1 MERRGSR
8 SDVQRG
14 VVRRAVQVMVL
25 VAFQALV
32 LFASSGRLRW
42 GMAWVY
48 VGVYVVGGLVNGVLL
63 MRVSPET
70 IAERA
75 ESGPGV
81 KDWDK
86 LVGGLFA
93 VAYFVLLLLVAGLDE
108 RFGWTD
114 TLPTGAHVAGAATFG
129 MGYALVSWSMVSN
142 AYFSTVVRIQEERGH
157 AVVDTGP
164 YRFVR
169 HPGYVGALLQ
179 ALMAPLLLGS
189 LWAFIPAA
197 VAAMAMVAR
206 TALEDR
212 ALRQELAGY
221 SEYAQRV
228 RYRLLPGVW

>member
-1 MERRGSR
+1 
-8 SDVQRG
+8 
-14 VVRRAVQVMVL
+14 
-25 VAFQALV
+25 
-32 LFASSGRLRW
+32 
-42 GMAWVY
+42 
-48 VGVYVVGGLVNGVLL
+48 VLL
-63 MRVSPET
+63 MRMSPET

-75 ESGPGV
+75 KAGPGM

-108 RFGWTD
+108 RYGWTGA
-114 TLPTGAHVAGAATFG
+114 LPTGAHVAGAVAFG

-164 YRFVR
+164 YGIVR

-179 ALMAPLLLGS
+179 ALTAPLLLGS

-197 VAAMAMVAR
+197 VAAMAMLAR

-221 SEYAQRV
+221 PQYAQRV

>member
-1 MERRGSR
+1 M
-8 SDVQRG
+8 QRG
-14 VVRRAVQVMVL
+14 LVRRVVQVTVL

-32 LFASSGRLRW
+32 LFASSGRLGW

-48 VGVYVVGGLVNGVLL
+48 IGVYVVGGLVTGAVL

-75 ESGPGV
+75 RAGPGV

-86 LVGGLFA
+86 LVGGAFA

-108 RFGWTD
+108 RLAW
-114 TLPTGAHVAGAATFG
+114 TGALPFGLHVAGAVAFSA
-129 MGYALVSWSMVSN
+129 GYALVGWSMVTN
-142 AYFSTVVRIQEERGH
+142 AYFSTVVRIQEERGQ
-157 AVVDTGP
+157 AVVDSGP
-164 YRFVR
+164 YGIVR

-179 ALMAPLLLGS
+179 ALTAPLLLGS

-197 VAAMAMVAR
+197 VAAMALVAR

-212 ALRQELAGY
+212 TLRQELAGY
-221 SEYAQRV
+221 PEYAHRV
-228 RYRLLPGVW
+228 MYRLLPGVW